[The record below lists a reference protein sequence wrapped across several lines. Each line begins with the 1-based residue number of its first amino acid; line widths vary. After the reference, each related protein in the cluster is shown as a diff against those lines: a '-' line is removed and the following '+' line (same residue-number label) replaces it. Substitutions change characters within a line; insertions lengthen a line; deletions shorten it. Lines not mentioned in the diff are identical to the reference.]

1 MISLVEANAN
11 HSFTLV
17 SKEKQL
23 IKFLLDRYAEFG
35 RIGRPVINTSEIIT
49 VNFGLSLIQILRVDE
64 KNQVL
69 ETNVWETF
77 VRSRIILVFFFII
90 VYLKIQRLTQNC
102 SQYENC
108 KIVWFSLMWFNNFQT
123 LNF

>member
-1 MISLVEANAN
+1 MPLLAIDSQK
-11 HSFTLV
+11 HDFPFV

-23 IKFLLDRYAEFG
+23 IKFLLDRYAQFG

-49 VNFGLSLIQILRVDE
+49 VKFGLSLIQILKVDE

-77 VRSRIILVFFFII
+77 VRYDILLEV
-90 VYLKIQRLTQNC
+90 
-102 SQYENC
+102 
-108 KIVWFSLMWFNNFQT
+108 LMT
-123 LNF
+123 